1 MPVQKGGVGTCTRFM
16 ENIEAQ
22 KTTTMKNENVKGIN
36 RGKSV
41 SLMFIFMHSG
51 HIRSCVLGTHTF
63 Y

>member
-41 SLMFIFMHSG
+41 SLKHTYSV
-51 HIRSCVLGTHTF
+51 HVIRIRNTHTF